1 MIAKEVQKIKIN
13 IMRNYQTETT
23 PNGGVVQI
31 SNPNKNGYVQD
42 FKTFAEKSAMLNYL
56 KPIEDLIKGY

>member
-13 IMRNYQTETT
+13 IMRNYQTSTNT
-23 PNGGVVQI
+23 QGGVIHKTVPI
-31 SNPNKNGYVQD
+31 KTGYNQE

-56 KPIEDLIKGY
+56 KPI

>member
-1 MIAKEVQKIKIN
+1 
-13 IMRNYQTETT
+13 MRNSQI
-23 PNGGVVQI
+23 PPGAQVVIQKTVPI
-31 SNPNKNGYVQD
+31 KTGYNQD